1 MNGIIQEESGL
12 VMGVESSLKHAGV
25 LFFLT
30 EGIDWAF
37 HIDIYRLENYEG
49 EPQEWVLSIAIKF

>member
-1 MNGIIQEESGL
+1 MVSFQEESGL
-12 VMGVESSLKHAGV
+12 VIYESSLKHAGV

-49 EPQEWVLSIAIKF
+49 EPQE